1 MEKVLTQIDNEVAEL
16 PKDQEMIRSAFNMST
31 TTTGRLKNF
40 ATKHKIPLQS
50 LVELAVINLLDQYS
64 KR

>member
-40 ATKHKIPLQS
+40 R
-50 LVELAVINLLDQYS
+50 Y
-64 KR
+64 